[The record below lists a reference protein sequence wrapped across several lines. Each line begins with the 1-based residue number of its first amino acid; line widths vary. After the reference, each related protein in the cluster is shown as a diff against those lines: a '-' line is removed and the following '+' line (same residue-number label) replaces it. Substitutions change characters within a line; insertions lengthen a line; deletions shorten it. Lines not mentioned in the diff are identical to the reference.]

1 MYSVCFRLGGC
12 FFSQKASGIRKG
24 ILQGSTSQLNQPNPK
39 GKKISEMDDG
49 VVSRGEALWDEI
61 SEEAHKKSTHPV
73 IHKIARRITNAL
85 LQQKKLENNFPR
97 GSGFPGI
104 GTSFF
109 DEFWMLEILT
119 WEVSSLDPKLGIYDG
134 YDEHSQSQKF
144 FVETSVNFCSP

>member
-1 MYSVCFRLGGC
+1 MYVFVLGVV

-73 IHKIARRITNAL
+73 IHKITRRVTNAL

-119 WEVSSLDPKLGIYDG
+119 WEVSAGPQTWKIAGKVLVNLGD
-134 YDEHSQSQKF
+134 DLRWLR
-144 FVETSVNFCSP
+144 